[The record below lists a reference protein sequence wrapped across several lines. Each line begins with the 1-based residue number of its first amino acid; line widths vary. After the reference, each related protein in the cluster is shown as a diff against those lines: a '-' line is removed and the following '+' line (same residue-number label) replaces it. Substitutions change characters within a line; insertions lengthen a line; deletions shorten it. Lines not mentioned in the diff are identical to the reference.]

1 MDEQGRD
8 GDVPMHQAKVLD
20 RREAR
25 GACAGAERV
34 VGAET
39 MKALERSLADMR
51 LRLRVKM
58 EAANDVR
65 MAEEAVKAG
74 SEFFERL
81 ARHAEREKKDDFEV
95 LLRLRDA

>member
-1 MDEQGRD
+1 
-8 GDVPMHQAKVLD
+8 
-20 RREAR
+20 
-25 GACAGAERV
+25 
-34 VGAET
+34 
-39 MKALERSLADMR
+39 
-51 LRLRVKM
+51 
-58 EAANDVR
+58 